1 MQEITKFLKENGYKV
16 TPQRLAVFN
25 VLKNTKEHPSADS
38 IYAKLQPMYPTMSL
52 ATVYKSLEVFKA
64 LGIVQE
70 LNVGEGSF
78 RYDYNTSQH
87 PHIICTKCGRVDDID
102 DKMIFG
108 LSGIVESKTGYK
120 LIKQQL
126 YFYGYCPKCKE

>member
-1 MQEITKFLKENGYKV
+1 MDEVTKILKENGYKV

-25 VLKNTKEHPSADS
+25 ILKNTKEHPCVDS
-38 IYAKLQPMYPTMSL
+38 IYTKLQPMYPTMSL
-52 ATVYKSLEVFKA
+52 ATVYKSLEVFKNIG
-64 LGIVQE
+64 LIQE

-78 RYDYNTSQH
+78 RYDYNTNQH

-102 DKMIFG
+102 DEMLFD
-108 LSGIVESKTGYK
+108 LSDIVESKTGYK
-120 LIKQQL
+120 LTKQQL